1 MSADKKEPKGTAKRD
16 TLREIEVQMQ
26 KYWEENKTFESNA
39 PKENEPKKPKFM
51 ATFPYPYM
59 NGRLHLGHSFSLSKV
74 EFAIGYE
81 RLKGK
86 QTLFPFGFH
95 CTGMPIKACAD
106 KLKHEIDLFGQNFEK
121 FYEQQKENQALEETK
136 PEAGKP
142 KHSKVA
148 AKTGGFKYQFQIMLS
163 LGIPIE
169 EIHNFSDPIHWLYYF
184 PPRAI
189 ADLKDFGVKVDWRRS
204 FITTDINP
212 YYDSFIRWQFNR
224 LKNHETPKIKFGE
237 RYTVYS
243 IKDGQACMDHDRST
257 GEGVGVQ
264 EYTGIKLEILLNEIT
279 KPDSEKDTVKG
290 VPVGDVISKNMDKFG
305 GRKVYMIAAT
315 LRPETMYGQ
324 TNCFV
329 GVDIDYGVFQ
339 ANDKECWICTE
350 RAAKNMAYQGL
361 FEKRG
366 EIVKL
371 LDLKGIDL
379 VGVPLKAPLTSYEK
393 VYTLPM
399 EGVSPKKG
407 TGVVTS
413 VPSDAPDDYITL
425 CDLKKK
431 PEYYNINLKWVE
443 NYEPIS
449 IIKTPNYGNLAAKTA
464 CEQLK
469 IRSQKDKQQLALA
482 KEQVYKE
489 GFYSGILLVG
499 NHAGKPVQEA
509 KSIIKK
515 EMIDAGLAFTYCEPE
530 GLVISRSGDECIVSL
545 MDQWFLDYG
554 EPKWKALAEKCL
566 EQMNTYGEETR
577 NAFKKTLDWLNQWA
591 CSRSFGLGSR
601 LPWDPQFLIESLSD
615 STIYMAYYTIAHML
629 QYGSLDGSKVGLAGI
644 KAEQLTEPVWDYIF
658 MDDAK
663 FPETDIPKEKLDAI
677 RREFQYFYPLDLRCS
692 GKDLV
697 SNHLTFFIYNHV
709 ALFPEKY
716 WPKGVRS
723 NGHLLLNSE
732 KMSKNTG
739 NFITLS
745 EAIKKF
751 GSDATRVA
759 LADAGDTMDDANFV
773 EDNANAAIL
782 RLFTQKEWIEEVLKG
797 IEQGKFREGEFNFN
811 DRVFENEI
819 NKLIQAADAAYADM
833 YYREALKNSFFELQS
848 SRDRYRDAC
857 AQEGMHKDLLQRFI
871 EVQALLLAPI
881 ATHFSEYIWRVLLKR
896 EGTIL
901 DAGFPT
907 ISKPVD
913 ESVLAASAYIRDL
926 IRDIR
931 IDEQNAA
938 KKKKGKKAPQVNL
951 TSKNAK
957 LFVALKY
964 PEWQDASVAILK
976 ECWDEASG
984 SFTKNEKEL
993 LAKAGLLKDK
1003 KVMPFVANLKKI
1015 VLNVGSHAFD
1025 RRLAFHELETLNE
1038 NKKLILRSINLENL
1052 DIINNTDVSEE
1063 KNTPE
1068 EIRKASMAIPGKPMF
1083 LRV

>member
-1 MSADKKEPKGTAKRD
+1 MATEKKEPKGTAKRD
-16 TLREIEVQMQ
+16 TLLEIEAEMQ
-26 KYWEENKTFESNA
+26 KYWEENKVFEANA
-39 PKENEPKKPKFM
+39 PKEGEPVPPKFM
-51 ATFPYPYM
+51 ATFPFPYM

-86 QTLFPFGFH
+86 RTLFPFGFH

-106 KLKHEIDLFGQNFEK
+106 KLKNEIEMFGQNFEK
-121 FYEQQKENQALEETK
+121 YYEQNSGNDSKEEESGVK
-136 PEAGKP
+136 A

-148 AKTGGFKYQFQIMLS
+148 AKSGNHKYQFQTMLS

-169 EIHNFSDPIHWLYYF
+169 EIHKFADPIYWLYYF

-189 ADLKDFGVKVDWRRS
+189 DDLKHFGAKVDWRRS
-204 FITTDINP
+204 FITTDVNP
-212 YYDSFIRWQFNR
+212 YYDSFVRWQFNR
-224 LKNHETPKIKFGE
+224 LKNHEKPKIKFGE

-264 EYTGIKLEILLNEIT
+264 EYTGIKLEILQDEIT
-279 KPDSEKDTVKG
+279 KPANEKDTYDG
-290 VPVGDVISKNMDKFG
+290 VPVGDLLAKNIDKFG
-305 GRKVYMIAAT
+305 GRKLYMVAAT

-329 GVDIDYGVFQ
+329 GIDIDYGVYQ
-339 ANDKECWICTE
+339 VNDKECWICTE

-366 EIVKL
+366 EIIKL
-371 LDLKGIDL
+371 LDLKGSDL

-413 VPSDAPDDYITL
+413 VPSDAPADYITL
-425 CDLKKK
+425 ADLKKK
-431 PEYYNINLKWVE
+431 HEYYKINLKWVE
-443 NYEPIS
+443 NYEPIP
-449 IIKTPNYGNLAAKTA
+449 IIKTPNFGDLAAKTA
-464 CEQLK
+464 CEKLK
-469 IRSQKDKQQLALA
+469 IRSQKDKQQLETA

-489 GFYSGILLVG
+489 GFYSGTLIVG
-499 NHAGKPVQEA
+499 KYAGKPVQEA
-509 KSIIKK
+509 KNIIKK
-515 EMIDAGLAFTYCEPE
+515 EMVEQGLAITYCEPE

-554 EPKWKALAEKCL
+554 EPTWKAQAEKCL
-566 EQMNTYGEETR
+566 AQMNTFGEETR
-577 NAFKKTLDWLNQWA
+577 NAFQKTLDWLNQWA
-591 CSRSFGLGSR
+591 CSRSFGLGTR
-601 LPWDPQFLIESLSD
+601 LPWDPQYLIESLSD
-615 STIYMAYYTIAHML
+615 STIYMAYYTVAHML
-629 QYGSLDGSKVGLAGI
+629 QYGALDGSKVGLAGI
-644 KAEQLTEPVWDYIF
+644 KPEQLTEPVWDYIY
-658 MDDAK
+658 MDDAP
-663 FPETDIPKEKLDAI
+663 FPETDIPKETLDNI
-677 RREFQYFYPLDLRCS
+677 KREFQYFYPLDLRCS

-697 SNHLTFFIYNHV
+697 TNHLTFFIYNHV

-732 KMSKNTG
+732 KMSKSTG

-751 GSDATRVA
+751 SADATRIA

-773 EDNANAAIL
+773 EDNANAAVL
-782 RLFTQKEWIEEVLKG
+782 RLYTQKEWMEEVIKG
-797 IEQGKFREGEFNFN
+797 IEEGKFRDGEYNFN
-811 DRVFENEI
+811 DKVFENEM
-819 NKLIQAADAAYADM
+819 NKFILAADNAYQNM
-833 YYREALKNSFFELQS
+833 YYRDALKYSFFELQS

-857 AQEGMHKDLLQRFI
+857 ATDKMHKELLSRFI
-871 EVQALLLAPI
+871 EVQALLLEPI
-881 ATHFSEYIWRVLLKR
+881 ATHFSEYIWRVLLKK
-896 EGTIL
+896 EGTVTS
-901 DAGFPT
+901 AKFPE

-913 ESVLAASAYIRDL
+913 ESILHASSYVRDL

-931 IDEQNAA
+931 VDEQNAQ
-938 KKKKGKKAPQVNL
+938 KKKGKKGQTVNL

-964 PEWQDASVAILK
+964 PEWQDESVAILK
-976 ECWDEASG
+976 ECWDEESK
-984 SFTKNEKEL
+984 SFVKNEKEI
-993 LAKAGLLKDK
+993 LAKKGLLKNK
-1003 KVMPFVANLKKI
+1003 KVMPFVAALKK
-1015 VLNVGSHAFD
+1015 NVINNGSHAFD
-1025 RRLAFHELETLNE
+1025 RRLDFEEMEVLEENKNLILRALNLETLTVVNTHDVTEE
-1038 NKKLILRSINLENL
+1038 NS
-1052 DIINNTDVSEE
+1052 
-1063 KNTPE
+1063 TPE
-1068 EIRKASMAIPGKPMF
+1068 EVRKASMAVPGKPMF
-1083 LRV
+1083 VRV